1 MEQYS
6 VLIPAQP
13 LRLERAMRRLEARP
27 VGARA
32 DAVRHLVE
40 PVAQSLGPD
49 LDGLKQ
55 YVVLRIACHIY
66 PLSWRLVWLEDDERL
81 ETASFVDGDC
91 PEVASHLEQR
101 RPEIMRK
108 ARVQPQREDGFP
120 VGAASDEPHHAH
132 PDMEV
137 RVTGPEPAAHDS
149 SRGAKST
156 LQI

>member
-13 LRLERAMRRLEARP
+13 PSGPTPFRLERAMRRLEARP

-55 YVVLRIACHIY
+55 YVVLRIACHVY
-66 PLSWRLVWLEDDERL
+66 PLS
-81 ETASFVDGDC
+81 
-91 PEVASHLEQR
+91 
-101 RPEIMRK
+101 
-108 ARVQPQREDGFP
+108 
-120 VGAASDEPHHAH
+120 
-132 PDMEV
+132 
-137 RVTGPEPAAHDS
+137 
-149 SRGAKST
+149 
-156 LQI
+156 